1 MRQPTSLIKF
11 SANVDRPRLFMIT
24 FAAMERIRQ
33 ATGFDFV
40 SLARNPAGMPADLE
54 FCATM
59 LTEFAREADPQV
71 SRDSIRKNLTLRK
84 VLTEIGPAIH
94 RAVSASAHN
103 APAGPN

>member
-1 MRQPTSLIKF
+1 MRQPQCLIKF

-24 FAAMERIRQ
+24 FAAMERIRK

-40 SLARNPAGMPADLE
+40 SLARNPAAMPSDIE
-54 FCATM
+54 FVATM

-71 SRDSIRKNLTLRK
+71 SRDAIRKNLTLRK

-94 RAVSASAHN
+94 RAVSASADS
-103 APAGPN
+103 APASHN